1 MGSQTKVFSGLRWL
15 FMLCFGVAVWCVIT
29 VYAPLIGALLFLTGL
44 LIVVSRTNV
53 SRGGQAA
60 GWNFSVF
67 LFALSLLI
75 HGAAVALLTTPIES
89 DFALQYEASQQFARG
104 DYSFQETAYFQ
115 RWGYQTGL
123 VIWQGTLLKLWNT
136 PLFL

>member
-53 SRGGQAA
+53 SRGVKLLA
-60 GWNFSVF
+60 GTS
-67 LFALSLLI
+67 
-75 HGAAVALLTTPIES
+75 
-89 DFALQYEASQQFARG
+89 
-104 DYSFQETAYFQ
+104 AYFS
-115 RWGYQTGL
+115 L
-123 VIWQGTLLKLWNT
+123 PCLC
-136 PLFL
+136 

>member
-53 SRGGQAA
+53 SRRGGVKLLA
-60 GWNFSVF
+60 GTS
-67 LFALSLLI
+67 
-75 HGAAVALLTTPIES
+75 
-89 DFALQYEASQQFARG
+89 
-104 DYSFQETAYFQ
+104 AYFS
-115 RWGYQTGL
+115 L
-123 VIWQGTLLKLWNT
+123 PCLC
-136 PLFL
+136 